1 MHALLTQRLMVEYQD
16 LLSKEHFIHLSL
28 QFNEFIDHYCLVLMG
43 FAAIILNPS
52 LVSLNINDKLLG
64 ALEKEIKVIS
74 HISNST
80 VIHIRLTPQNTS
92 FG

>member
-1 MHALLTQRLMVEYQD
+1 MVEYQD

-28 QFNEFIDHYCLVLMG
+28 QFIDHYCLVLMG

-52 LVSLNINDKLLG
+52 LVSLNINEKLLG